1 MKGYT
6 VMKTKKG
13 FMLRSVADR
22 NVVVPIGQASVDFN
36 GLITLN
42 ETGAF
47 LWKKLSDGCSY
58 DQLVSAILAEYDI
71 DEATA
76 KKDIDAFL
84 GTARSANLIDE
95 D

>member
-1 MKGYT
+1 
-6 VMKTKKG
+6 MKTKKG
-13 FMLRSVADR
+13 FMLRSVGGR
-22 NVVVPIGQASVDFN
+22 HVVVAIGKASEEFN

-47 LWKKLSDGCSY
+47 LWQQLQKGTTYNDMLSAMLD
-58 DQLVSAILAEYDI
+58 EYDV

-76 KKDIDAFL
+76 RAGIDAFIE
-84 GTARSANLIDE
+84 TAKGANLLE